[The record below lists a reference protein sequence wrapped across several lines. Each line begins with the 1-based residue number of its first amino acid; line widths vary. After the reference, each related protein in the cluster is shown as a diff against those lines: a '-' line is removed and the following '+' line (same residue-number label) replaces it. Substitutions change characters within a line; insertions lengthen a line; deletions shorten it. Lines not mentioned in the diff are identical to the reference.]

1 MQSLGLVPALDLE
14 TLDDLKR
21 VVDATC
27 DIDEVIEYKLGM
39 HAVLHIG
46 LFNAVKAIRE
56 FTEKP
61 VIYDHQKA
69 GADMPDSAGGFVRIC
84 EQTGISGLILYPV
97 AGPTAVREFVTHS
110 LNAGLDP
117 VVGGHIP
124 VPDYAISGGGYLA
137 DDTVDRIMSLAAG
150 LGATHFVLP
159 ANEPENI
166 QRRSEWLLTHV
177 IEPVLYVTGIG
188 PLGGSITESFQAAQG
203 IATRRA
209 IIGRRICAA
218 DDPHGAT
225 QTLADEMNRF
235 A

>member
-1 MQSLGLVPALDLE
+1 
-14 TLDDLKR
+14 
-21 VVDATC
+21 
-27 DIDEVIEYKLGM
+27 
-39 HAVLHIG
+39 
-46 LFNAVKAIRE
+46 
-56 FTEKP
+56 
-61 VIYDHQKA
+61 
-69 GADMPDSAGGFVRIC
+69 
-84 EQTGISGLILYPV
+84 
-97 AGPTAVREFVTHS
+97 VREFVTHS

-124 VPDYAISGGGYLA
+124 IPDYAISGGGYLA
-137 DDTVDRIMSLAAG
+137 DDTVDRIMALAAE

-177 IEPVLYVTGIG
+177 IDPVLYVTGIG

-218 DDPHGAT
+218 SDPHAAT
-225 QTLADEMNRF
+225 QTLANEMNRF